1 MHALLRGH
9 TRDDDLV
16 ADGTFD
22 VAHGAHGALGA
33 RTVGD
38 FLHDAARIATA
49 LPDPSPG
56 SQVLF
61 VVRHDHYALACA
73 LAACAV
79 RGHALALPP
88 EIGRESITA
97 LADDPRT
104 AVIAHDTPSSI
115 GVRVDQ
121 VLAEAA
127 PVTALTRSALAE
139 AALVARLF
147 FRGGDARLEE
157 VERVPD
163 AWLLEAAALAHHAGL
178 CPGQRVATT
187 LAPGQPFAIVLGI
200 LGPLLT
206 GGVLLRDVLGADSH
220 RERLRALSPDVVVSV
235 PAHLRA
241 LSGAELEA
249 RTYVSGLAP
258 LASEVAAPIR
268 ARAAL
273 VDVLYDDARGALAL
287 RAHEGPFSPLPELCA
302 TVAGG
307 RLALSGPWLQ
317 GRDVLEVVGDAAA
330 FVPLGAAQ
338 DTLPLPDG
346 RTVDA
351 PSLADALLHI
361 AGVHDAA
368 LAVAPEAEGRPRR
381 LVAAVVAERTTLP
394 AVEAVLRSAMA
405 GGPAVELLRVAH
417 VKRDSS
423 ARIPRADVLRLFRL
437 RADGTALHFALPPFT
452 RVETSAAPHDAL
464 ASSRFEV
471 EIPADYAYYDG
482 HFAGYPIL
490 AGAVQLSELVLPC
503 VRALQPSLGA
513 LREVQRLKFTGRIQP
528 GQRVSVELAPRADG
542 LSVDFSIKR
551 DKSACAAGTLL
562 FEVHRR

>member
-16 ADGTFD
+16 ADGTSD
-22 VAHGAHGALGA
+22 RAHGALGA
-33 RTVGD
+33 RTAGD
-38 FLHDAARIATA
+38 FLHDAARIAAA

-61 VVRHDHYALACA
+61 VIRHDHYALACA
-73 LAACAV
+73 LVACAV

-115 GVRVDQ
+115 GVRVDR

-127 PVTALTRSALAE
+127 PVTPLTRSALSDAL
-139 AALVARLF
+139 LVARLF
-147 FRGGDARLEE
+147 FRSGDARLAE
-157 VERVPD
+157 VERVAD
-163 AWLLEAAALAHHAGL
+163 AWLLEAAALAQHVGL
-178 CPGQRVATT
+178 SPGRRVATT

-200 LGPLLT
+200 LGPLIS
-206 GGVLLRDVLGADSH
+206 GGVLLRDVLGADVRSEH
-220 RERLRALSPDVVVSV
+220 LRALSPDVVVSV

-241 LSGAELEA
+241 LAGAALDA

-273 VDVLYDDARGALAL
+273 VDVLYDDARGALGL
-287 RAHEGPFSPLPELCA
+287 RTQAGPFAPLPELRA
-302 TVAGG
+302 TMAGA
-307 RLALSGPWLQ
+307 RLSLTGPWLQ
-317 GRDVLEVVGDAAA
+317 GSEALEVGGDAAA

-338 DTLPLPDG
+338 DALPLPDG
-346 RTVDA
+346 RTVDV
-351 PSLADALLHI
+351 PTLADALLHI
-361 AGVHDAA
+361 AGVQDAA

-381 LVAAVVAERTTLP
+381 LVAAVVAERATLP
-394 AVEAVLRSAMA
+394 AVEDALRSALA
-405 GGPAVELLRVAH
+405 GGPAAELLRVAH

-423 ARIPRADVLRLFRL
+423 GRIPRADVLRLFRL

-452 RVETSAAPHDAL
+452 REEWSAAPHDAT
-464 ASSRFEV
+464 AKSRFEL

-503 VRALQPSLGA
+503 VRALLPSLGT

-528 GQRVSVELAPRADG
+528 GQRVAVEITPRADG
-542 LSVDFSIKR
+542 LSVDFTIKR
-551 DKSACAAGTLL
+551 GASSCAAGTLL
-562 FEVHRR
+562 FEGPSP